1 MAQSQSPAAPSSSG
15 ILAGIARLEGPLR
28 QALEDGIAHQRERRF
43 REAEA
48 AYRRALAQQPD
59 QPDALNLLGTLI
71 VAGGGAQEAARLL
84 HRATTLRPQ
93 DPTLRAN
100 LAAILVT
107 LERVDEAL
115 GEIEKARSL

>member
-15 ILAGIARLEGPLR
+15 VLAGIARLEGPVR
-28 QALEDGIAHQRERRF
+28 QALEEGIAHQRERRF

-48 AYRRALAQQPD
+48 AYRRALAQAPD
-59 QPDALNLLGTLI
+59 QPDALNLLGTL
-71 VAGGGAQEAARLL
+71 VVAAGGAPEGAQLLRRALVAR
-84 HRATTLRPQ
+84 PD

-107 LERVDEAL
+107 LERIDEAL
-115 GEIEKARSL
+115 AEVEKA